1 MAVNKV
7 CLHDWLL
14 YAFARERKYKWFI
27 DPQPGMLYRQHSN
40 NQVGANASLLGA
52 IKRIKKIKDSWYRN
66 EVKKIV
72 NLTSI
77 DNNLISE
84 CLMRDGY
91 LSSLKL
97 AFIVRKLRRRPRDQ
111 FAMFIALVLGWF

>member
-1 MAVNKV
+1 MQFYIVRQELALAFNISFARIMRAVNKV

-52 IKRIKKIKDSWYRN
+52 IKRIKKIKDSC
-66 EVKKIV
+66 E
-72 NLTSI
+72 
-77 DNNLISE
+77 
-84 CLMRDGY
+84 
-91 LSSLKL
+91 
-97 AFIVRKLRRRPRDQ
+97 
-111 FAMFIALVLGWF
+111 

>member
-1 MAVNKV
+1 MRQELALAFKYFVCKNYVAVNKV

-52 IKRIKKIKDSWYRN
+52 IKRIKKL
-66 EVKKIV
+66 KI
-72 NLTSI
+72 LGI
-77 DNNLISE
+77 E
-84 CLMRDGY
+84 MR
-91 LSSLKL
+91 
-97 AFIVRKLRRRPRDQ
+97 
-111 FAMFIALVLGWF
+111 